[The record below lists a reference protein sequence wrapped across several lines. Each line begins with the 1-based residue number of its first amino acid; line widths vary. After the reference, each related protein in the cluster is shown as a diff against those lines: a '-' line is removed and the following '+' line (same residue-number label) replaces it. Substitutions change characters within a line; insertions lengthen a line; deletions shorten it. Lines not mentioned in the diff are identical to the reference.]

1 LTKYIIILI
10 VGAIETYFST
20 NWALFAV
27 ERKAILSS
35 LMMFIYLTIY
45 LLVISWAVKD
55 NDTIAVMIVYAF
67 SGAIGNYI
75 SIKAD
80 IYNKNG
86 KKTTNS
92 PILRRLRKNP
102 PKKM

>member
-1 LTKYIIILI
+1 MKYLIIFI
-10 VGAIETYFST
+10 VGAVETYFST
-20 NWALFAV
+20 NWALYAI

-55 NDTIAVMIVYAF
+55 NDTILVLIVYAF
-67 SGAIGNYI
+67 SGAVGNYI

-80 IYNKNG
+80 ILC
-86 KKTTNS
+86 KK
-92 PILRRLRKNP
+92 PLLK
-102 PKKM
+102 